1 MSLVVVPPSK
11 ILKEKGFERGATVSC
26 SSTEKNRA
34 ASSKGM
40 GWDSVAGCQQLI
52 CYLRKAYFLRW
63 TKVELGLFLA
73 LTNSST
79 NLMLGVS

>member
-1 MSLVVVPPSK
+1 VVPPSK
-11 ILKEKGFERGATVSC
+11 IHKERGFERGATVSC
-26 SSTEKNRA
+26 SSTEKKIRA
-34 ASSKGM
+34 TSSKGV
-40 GWDSVAGCQQLI
+40 GWDSFAGCQQLI